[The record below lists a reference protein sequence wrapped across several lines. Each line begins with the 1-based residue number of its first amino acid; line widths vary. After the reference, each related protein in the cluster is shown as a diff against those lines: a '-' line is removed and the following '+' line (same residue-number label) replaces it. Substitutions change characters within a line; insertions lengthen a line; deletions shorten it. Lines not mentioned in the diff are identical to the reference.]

1 MNIRFSDEKDERE
14 WLYKADETVCIQL
27 SGKWRENGSCPVSGR
42 DKDGRRKVLKRRK
55 YQKKEKIRR
64 KQHFCLDLNGKLQ
77 QL

>member
-1 MNIRFSDEKDERE
+1 MNIRFSDEKM
-14 WLYKADETVCIQL
+14 
-27 SGKWRENGSCPVSGR
+27 RENCCIKQMKLYVYNYPESGEKTVVVRFSGR